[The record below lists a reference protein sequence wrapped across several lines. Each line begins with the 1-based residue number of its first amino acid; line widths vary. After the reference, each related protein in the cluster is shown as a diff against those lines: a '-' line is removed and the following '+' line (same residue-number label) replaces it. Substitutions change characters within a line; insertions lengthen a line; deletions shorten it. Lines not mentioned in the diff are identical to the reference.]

1 MTAGGKAPLAIAVH
15 GGAGTLD
22 RAAMTAEKEAAY
34 RAALSMAVRRG
45 HVVLAAGGSSLDAV
59 ETAVRVLEDTPLFN
73 AGRGSVFT
81 AGGGHEMD
89 AAVMQGQDLRAGA
102 VAGVQNVKNPVALAR
117 LVMERTNHVLVSGR
131 GAFELAYRHKLPLED
146 DAYFF
151 DQLRH
156 DQWKEVRGSETVRL
170 DHSAGEKKFGTV
182 GAVALDAQGNLAA
195 ATSTGGMTN
204 KRWGRIGDSPVI
216 GAGTYANNATCAIS
230 CTGNGEAFLR
240 AVAAHDVHALMAYK
254 GLSLQEAVRMVV
266 HEKLPPLDGE
276 GGLIAVDRHGNI
288 VLDFNC
294 TGMYRAK
301 IDGSGEEV
309 AIFR

>member
-1 MTAGGKAPLAIAVH
+1 MQEIAIAVH
-15 GGAGTLD
+15 GGAGTID
-22 RAAMTAEKEAAY
+22 PSAMTAEKEATY
-34 RAALSMAVRRG
+34 KSALSLAVRRG
-45 HVVLAAGGSSLDAV
+45 HGVLAAGGSSLDAV
-59 ETAVRVLEDTPLFN
+59 EAAVRVLEDSPLFN

-81 AGGGHEMD
+81 AEGKHEMD
-89 AAVMQGQDLRAGA
+89 AAVMRGSDLHAGA
-102 VAGVQNVKNPVALAR
+102 VAGVQNVRNPVRLAR
-117 LVMERTNHVLVSGR
+117 LVMEQSGHVLISGR
-131 GAFELAYRHKLPLED
+131 GAFEFAYRHKLPLED

-156 DQWKEVRGSETVRL
+156 DQWEQVKGSTQVRL
-170 DHSAGEKKFGTV
+170 DHSTGEKKFGTV
-182 GAVALDAQGNLAA
+182 GAVALDMHGDLAS

-204 KRWGRIGDSPVI
+204 KRWGRIGDSPVP
-216 GAGTYANNATCAIS
+216 GAGTYANNETCAIS

-254 GLSLQEAVRMVV
+254 GLSLQEAVRLVV

-276 GGLIAVDRHGNI
+276 GGLIAVDRQGRV

-301 IDGSGEEV
+301 IDGGGEEV

>member
-1 MTAGGKAPLAIAVH
+1 MAPATGRTAIAIH

-22 RAAMTAEKEAAY
+22 PAALTPEKERAY
-34 RAALSMAVRRG
+34 NTALSTAVRRG
-45 HVVLAAGGSSLDAV
+45 HGVLSAGGSALDAV
-59 ETAVRVLEDTPLFN
+59 EAAVRALEDTPLFN

-81 AGGGHEMD
+81 AEGKHEMD
-89 AAVMQGQDLRAGA
+89 AAIMQGSDLRAGA
-102 VAGVQNVKNPVALAR
+102 VAGVQNVKNPVGLAR
-117 LVMERTNHVLVSGR
+117 LVMEQSGHVLVSGR
-131 GAFELAYRHKLPLED
+131 GAFELAYRNKLELED

-151 DQLRH
+151 DPFRH
-156 DQWKEVRGSETVRL
+156 HQWQEVKGSQEVRL
-170 DHSAGEKKFGTV
+170 DHSTGEKKFGTV
-182 GAVALDAQGNLAA
+182 GAVALDAHGDLAA

-216 GAGTYANNATCAIS
+216 GAGTYANNETCAIS

-254 GLSLQEAVRMVV
+254 GLSLEEAVRTVV

-276 GGLIAVDRHGNI
+276 GGLIAVDRHGI
-288 VLDFNC
+288 VVLDFNC
-294 TGMYRAK
+294 TGMYRAR
-301 IDGSGEEV
+301 IDARGEEV